1 MTLDMQTHRSPSV
14 PKCAVPGTAAGK
26 RQKSEYHS
34 DSLLEYKKS
43 DTEDVFLSECVFNRT
58 GLLNL
63 KSTE

>member
-1 MTLDMQTHRSPSV
+1 M

-26 RQKSEYHS
+26 RQNSAYHS

-58 GLLNL
+58 GQLNL